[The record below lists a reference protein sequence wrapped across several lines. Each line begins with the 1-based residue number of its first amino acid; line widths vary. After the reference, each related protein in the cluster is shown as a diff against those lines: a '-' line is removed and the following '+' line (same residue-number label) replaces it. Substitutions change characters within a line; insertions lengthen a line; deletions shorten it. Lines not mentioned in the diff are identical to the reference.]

1 MFEISSKCKGIVI
14 KHSVDAW
21 FVLYIRMLIKILC
34 GFLHVYRTQDKK
46 KSDRCKR
53 KKPHIHQ
60 IETFCLCYY
69 RPGRRRACTQ
79 LGWAT
84 KNSLLISMR
93 SNQTRDYG

>member
-46 KSDRCKR
+46 K
-53 KKPHIHQ
+53 I
-60 IETFCLCYY
+60 
-69 RPGRRRACTQ
+69 RPMQTKEASHTSNRNLLPVLLPARPAARVYAAG
-79 LGWAT
+79 LG
-84 KNSLLISMR
+84 
-93 SNQTRDYG
+93 D